1 MFDKFFEKSISFRI
15 VIGFIS
21 AVLLSFLLIYIF
33 TLFAPTSNGLNGF
46 QLMSKTTF
54 DNDERI
60 CIFYMLSTETFCIF
74 LIPALILLFAI
85 YQKPAAILHVQ
96 NQSIKQIPTITLI
109 FLILLIIVAN
119 IPGINLLSDIN
130 TKAILSVI
138 GENSEQWL
146 NYLQMETVTQNLISP
161 ELILVNIFCMAILP
175 AICEEIFFRGFMQ
188 TMAINVFKNK
198 YIAVV
203 VTAVIFSVLHG
214 DMFNFIPRFVL
225 GIFLGG
231 LFIYTQNIWFP
242 IIAHAFHNSIVVIF
256 NTQPDISSE
265 IDTIGTLEHA
275 PLLGCCSLLL
285 LTGFIVFF
293 IKMQNTDK

>member
-15 VIGFIS
+15 VIGFVS

-46 QLMSKTTF
+46 QLLSKTTF
-54 DNDERI
+54 DNDERF
-60 CIFYMLSTETFCIF
+60 CIFYILSTETFCIF

-85 YQKPAAILHVQ
+85 YQKPAAILHVK
-96 NQSIKQIPTITLI
+96 NQSNKHIPTITLI

-138 GENSEQWL
+138 GENSELWL
-146 NYLQMETVTQNLISP
+146 NYLRIKNFMQNLISP
-161 ELILVNIFCMAILP
+161 ELILINIFCMAILP

-188 TMAINVFKNK
+188 TVAINVFKNK
-198 YIAVV
+198 LTAVI
-203 VTAVIFSVLHG
+203 VTAVIFSILHG

-231 LFIYTQNIWFP
+231 LFIYTQNIWFS
-242 IIAHAFHNSIVVIF
+242 IIAHTFHNSTVVVF
-256 NTQPDISSE
+256 NTLPDISTE
-265 IDTIGTLEHA
+265 IDTIGSMEHA

-285 LTGFIVFF
+285 LTGFFVFF
-293 IKMQNTDK
+293 IKKQKTDK